1 MRALPQRTRLAPM
14 AGPQLATQGTPR
26 GAVVA
31 ARLPRQRESESPDSV
46 RLYLREIGR
55 IPLLNAADEVR
66 LSQAIEVGVLAA
78 EALEVR
84 PDLDWE
90 TRFDLAHLADCG
102 DQAKSTL
109 VRSNLRLVVAVAKR
123 YGSPGIGLL
132 DLIQEGNIGLIRAV
146 EKFDYRRG
154 YKFSTYATWWIR
166 QAISRGIADQGRT
179 IRIPVHVVEAMHR
192 AMRVQRAMFQRMGR
206 NPSMDELAEQLEVS
220 PERTRE
226 LLKLADEPMSL
237 DISVGEG
244 DSGQLA
250 DLIVDDSTS
259 MPVDEVGMLMLHS
272 DVEQLLTI
280 VTTRERKVLRLRFG
294 LEGGRTHT
302 LEEVGR
308 ALGVTRERAR
318 QIEAKALAR
327 IRMTQ
332 GLENFRDYL
341 H

>member
-1 MRALPQRTRLAPM
+1 M
-14 AGPQLATQGTPR
+14 AGPELATQGTPR
-26 GAVVA
+26 GAAVA
-31 ARLPRQRESESPDSV
+31 ARVPRQRDAESPDSV

-55 IPLLNAADEVR
+55 IPLLTAADEVR
-66 LSQAIEVGVLAA
+66 LSLAIEVGVLAA
-78 EALEVR
+78 EALESSL
-84 PDLDWE
+84 DLDWE
-90 TRFDLAHLADCG
+90 TRFDLAYLADAG

-206 NPSMDELAEQLEVS
+206 NPSMDELAEQLECS
-220 PERTRE
+220 ADRTRE

-244 DSGQLA
+244 DSGHLA

-272 DVEQLLTI
+272 DVERLLTM
-280 VTTRERKVLRLRFG
+280 VSTRERKVLRLRFG

-318 QIEAKALAR
+318 QIEAKALGR
-327 IRMTQ
+327 IRMAQ